1 MISVVRTGE
10 LREPAFWV
18 MTTLARGR
26 LHGYGIIQAV
36 AELTEGD
43 VSLPV
48 TTLYKTL
55 ERLEQDGLVTGA
67 GDEVVGGR
75 LRRYFALTT
84 QGEQR
89 LALETERLEV
99 RLRAVRARLPRT
111 SSISG
116 KVAGA

>member
-1 MISVVRTGE
+1 MRTAE

-36 AELTEGD
+36 TELTEGD
-43 VSLPV
+43 VGLPV